1 MTISKAM
8 ESETGSVNLLRLA
21 AMAALL
27 AGTLGSVFLTFYV
40 GRQNSS
46 GLLLTLF
53 ALWVVSPFV
62 GAVLASAI
70 SKRWQVSARV
80 WLYLVMIVVGLG
92 SLAVYG
98 EVAYGPPRPKPAFYF
113 LMTPLA
119 SWVLIA
125 IAGGIGALG
134 SRRSRETN
142 RSTKAAS

>member
-1 MTISKAM
+1 MIGEAM
-8 ESETGSVNLLRLA
+8 ESQPSSVNVLRLA

-27 AGTLGSVFLTFYV
+27 AGTLGSVYLTFYV

-62 GAVLASAI
+62 GAVLASAM

-80 WLYLVMIVVGLG
+80 WLYVVMIVIALG

-98 EVAYGPPRPKPAFYF
+98 EVAYGPPQPKPAFYF

-125 IAGGIGALG
+125 ITSGIGALG
-134 SRRSRETN
+134 SGRRGT
-142 RSTKAAS
+142 